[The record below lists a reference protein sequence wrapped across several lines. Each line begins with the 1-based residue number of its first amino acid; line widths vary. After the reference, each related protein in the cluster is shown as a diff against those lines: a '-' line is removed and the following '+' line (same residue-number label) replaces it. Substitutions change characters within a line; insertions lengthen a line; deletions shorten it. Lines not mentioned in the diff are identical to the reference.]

1 MLIKIALKGKSRE
14 IWLPIFFTQLDREF
28 NFKQLSNLFHQ
39 KIFTGNAW
47 FFAFKVAFLGKIAW
61 FCCCKLPRIEKFHAT
76 SHDNEEVIFHSS
88 ATKISQSVAVPFFKQ
103 VDILFYHSLKCVLV
117 GAMWYK
123 VHEKYTAG
131 TFFDK
136 LCGQKTTTS
145 CENFLMKYITK
156 SLLFGPRI
164 HRKSKNRGSILT
176 RLPL

>member
-1 MLIKIALKGKSRE
+1 MPDFLRSKLHFLAKLHGFVAVNCPELRN
-14 IWLPIFFTQLDREF
+14 FTQLRMIMTKLF
-28 NFKQLSNLFHQ
+28 FIVQPQKCHRVQLFH
-39 KIFTGNAW
+39 
-47 FFAFKVAFLGKIAW
+47 
-61 FCCCKLPRIEKFHAT
+61 
-76 SHDNEEVIFHSS
+76 
-88 ATKISQSVAVPFFKQ
+88 FFKQ